1 MKMPENNYITTPT
14 DRGTINISEDVFAV
28 MVGAAIAEV
37 DGVAGMASTVGGDL
51 QELLGR
57 KNLAKGVKVSFDE
70 NGTVVVDV
78 LLTVRFGHNITQVA
92 KQVQE
97 KVASGV
103 EAMTASR
110 AVVNVHVAGV
120 SFSK

>member
-37 DGVAGMASTVGGDL
+37 DGVAGMASTVGSDL

-57 KNLAKGVKVSFDE
+57 KSLAKGVKVSFDE

>member
-1 MKMPENNYITTPT
+1 MPENNYISTPT

-37 DGVAGMASTVGGDL
+37 EGVAGMASTVGSDL

-57 KNLAKGVKVSFDE
+57 KSLQKGVKVSFDE

-78 LLTVRFGHNITQVA
+78 LLTVRFGYNITQVA

-103 EAMTASR
+103 EAMTASHP
-110 AVVNVHVAGV
+110 VVNVHVAGV
-120 SFSK
+120 SFSSK